1 MALIARCN
9 LGRMLELQGQLR
21 RAQVTYRQALE
32 FAAEQGEPLLPVTG
46 LAHVGLAALQLEWNN
61 LPGAARHLQE
71 GLGLGQRLGIVEI
84 QVVGHTALAQAYQA
98 QGETSSALEVID
110 EAERLE
116 REYPVSAGTAART
129 AASRARLWIMQ
140 GDLAAAARWAQE
152 SGLRVDAQP
161 LYPRDFEQRT
171 LAWLLLA
178 QGEPVQAAKLLESL
192 LVPAEVQGR
201 LGSAIEILALLALA
215 RQEQGET
222 EGAQAALDRALSLAE
237 PEEYVRTFIN
247 KGQPMAD
254 LLRRLVASTAG
265 SAYASD
271 LLAAFDPTVSAGQP
285 LVEPLSERELEV
297 LRGIAAGLSNR
308 EIAAELVITVGTTK
322 WHINN
327 IFGKLQVRRRT
338 EAVARA
344 RELGL
349 L

>member
-1 MALIARCN
+1 M
-9 LGRMLELQGQLR
+9 
-21 RAQVTYRQALE
+21 
-32 FAAEQGEPLLPVTG
+32 TG

-84 QVVGHTALAQAYQA
+84 QVVGHTALAQVYQA
-98 QGETSSALEVID
+98 QGETSSALEAID

-140 GDLAAAARWAQE
+140 GDLAAAARWARE

-161 LYPRDFEQRT
+161 LYPREFDQRT

-178 QGEPVQAAKLLESL
+178 LGEPVQAVKFLESL

-222 EGAQAALDRALSLAE
+222 EGALAALGKSLSLAK
-237 PEEYVRTFIN
+237 PEEYVRTFTN

-254 LLRRLVASTAG
+254 LMRRLVASTAT
-265 SAYASD
+265 SAYAGD
-271 LLAAFDPTVSAGQP
+271 LLAAFDTPTPAGQP
-285 LVEPLSERELEV
+285 PVEALSERELEV
-297 LRGIAAGLSNR
+297 LRWIAAGLSNR